1 MKIGILTY
9 HRSVN
14 DGSVLQAWC
23 LRRLVQEWFP
33 EARVEIADYR
43 PWDREKLEYRRLIR
57 RRPPFFRLPEARKL
71 IGLRRFE
78 RRADMLSKAS
88 CTTDDPA
95 EARRFLAAQG
105 YDRLIVGSDTV
116 WRDRRVGGRLPPD
129 VLFFRPGLDVPKASF
144 AVSADPVRGEVAGDD
159 PSRHAAIR
167 DALAAFDWI
176 SYRDDA
182 TRLEL
187 ESLGLAPERLRF
199 TPDPT
204 VWVDFSELVEPM
216 PRDPSRRLAGVA
228 VASEPLRHRIS
239 GWLAERGYDVLSF
252 LGAPAPGAASLPP
265 GISFHQRLGRFAAL
279 DLMVTDRFHGSLFT
293 FKIGGAPVIFVED
306 TGNWPLPNSKGRDL
320 FGRLGVGDMVW
331 RCGPGD
337 AEQYDFLAHL
347 DRAEAWRDAATDLPA
362 RFEALR
368 ASAAGALGDLRD
380 LLRGGVGG

>member
-1 MKIGILTY
+1 MKTPLTLILIATLVAGCGQERTEGQSDAPAPSETP
-9 HRSVN
+9 RS
-14 DGSVLQAWC
+14 
-23 LRRLVQEWFP
+23 
-33 EARVEIADYR
+33 
-43 PWDREKLEYRRLIR
+43 
-57 RRPPFFRLPEARKL
+57 
-71 IGLRRFE
+71 
-78 RRADMLSKAS
+78 
-88 CTTDDPA
+88 
-95 EARRFLAAQG
+95 
-105 YDRLIVGSDTV
+105 
-116 WRDRRVGGRLPPD
+116 GGR
-129 VLFFRPGLDVPKASF
+129 
-144 AVSADPVRGEVAGDD
+144 
-159 PSRHAAIR
+159 I
-167 DALAAFDWI
+167 
-176 SYRDDA
+176 
-182 TRLEL
+182 T
-187 ESLGLAPERLRF
+187 
-199 TPDPT
+199 
-204 VWVDFSELVEPM
+204 
-216 PRDPSRRLAGVA
+216 VA